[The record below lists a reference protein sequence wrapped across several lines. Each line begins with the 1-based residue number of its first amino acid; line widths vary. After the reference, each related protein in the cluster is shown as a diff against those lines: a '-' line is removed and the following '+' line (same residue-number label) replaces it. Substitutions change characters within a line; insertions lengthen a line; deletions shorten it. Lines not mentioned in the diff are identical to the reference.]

1 MEIYVHVRGTILPM
15 ILSQEKCASTSWGDL
30 CQNVVQNL
38 LMATDSRLILKILT
52 EICPK
57 ERLTHYLM
65 RYGDG
70 NASIIRVDWSSTDI
84 IPPLIAY
91 IDLHMI
97 LKPQVRETLQRLAQ
111 PHLPVQPM
119 GVPFPAALLHV
130 DLCASVASSTA
141 LPLPYNEDQMSV
153 LNLKEDEQFP
163 GCVDTFSI
171 VPADGHHDLLQAA
184 VCVPQASSAA
194 AVITAGTTVS
204 AGEKRKAISTTAS
217 MKEEVMSSKKKKKKN
232 KGELQSIIVDP
243 NFYQKYPGVLNAG
256 FRVLDYLY
264 LHPSHAPWIEGA
276 GLLLAAE
283 SCYGNDAKMNLQRK
297 HYLRQSF
304 GKTDSSAI
312 PADDNARV
320 CFVYGAGHG
329 SRTFGTV
336 EECVR
341 FARHLSLSFL

>member
-1 MEIYVHVRGTILPM
+1 M

-30 CQNVVQNL
+30 CQNVVQNH

-57 ERLTHYLM
+57 ERLTHYLI
-65 RYGDG
+65 RYGGG
-70 NASIIRVDWSSTDI
+70 NASIIHVDWSSTDI

-111 PHLPVQPM
+111 PHLPVQL
-119 GVPFPAALLHV
+119 GAPFPAALHV
-130 DLCASVASSTA
+130 DLCALVASPAA
-141 LPLPYNEDQMSV
+141 LSLPHNKDQMSV
-153 LNLKEDEQFP
+153 LYLKEDEQFP

-171 VPADGHHDLLQAA
+171 VPADGYHDLLPAA

-194 AVITAGTTVS
+194 AAITEGTTVS
-204 AGEKRKAISTTAS
+204 VGEKRKAISTAAS
-217 MKEEVMSSKKKKKKN
+217 MKEGVMSSRKRKKKKKKN
-232 KGELQSIIVDP
+232 KGELQSIVDP

-256 FRVLDYLY
+256 FKVLDYLY

-341 FARHLSLSFL
+341 FARHLSLSFLLILHYSDD